1 MTNRKMALVIDGFTL
16 NFVMKDPILKNY
28 FFVLGIYANSCI
40 CCRVSPKQKA
50 DVVKLSKTYGQ
61 WITLAIGDGANDV
74 SMITEAHIGVGIFGK
89 EGTQAAR
96 SADFAICQF
105 RYLEKLLLVHGRWNY
120 RRVSLFICYY
130 FYKNCTMVFTE
141 IFFAF
146 FNGFSGQIFF
156 LDWLPM
162 LFNAVWTSWPCIVNS
177 LLDQVFF
184 FFLINFVY
192 LSNNF
197 RT

>member
-1 MTNRKMALVIDGFTL
+1 MNSLYKMDKKIIKNRKIAIVIDGSTL
-16 NFVMKDPILKNY
+16 SFITADANLKNY
-28 FFVLGIYANSCI
+28 FFRLGIFANSCI

-50 DVVKLSKTYGQ
+50 DVVKLAKSYGN

-74 SMITEAHIGVGIFGK
+74 AMITEAHIGVGIFGK

-105 RYLEKLLLVHGRWNY
+105 KYLEKLLLVHGRWNY
-120 RRVSLFICYY
+120 RRISLFICYY

-162 LFNAVWTSWPCIVNS
+162 LFNAVWTSWPCIINS
-177 LLDQVFF
+177 LLDQV
-184 FFLINFVY
+184 
-192 LSNNF
+192 
-197 RT
+197 

>member
-1 MTNRKMALVIDGFTL
+1 MHPNTRYQCFCRQ
-16 NFVMKDPILKNY
+16 P
-28 FFVLGIYANSCI
+28 LG
-40 CCRVSPKQKA
+40 
-50 DVVKLSKTYGQ
+50 LG
-61 WITLAIGDGANDV
+61 
-74 SMITEAHIGVGIFGK
+74 EGK

-197 RT
+197 RTWVQKCRWNILNYSRLAHVRFTLISKDFGFGLDSDFGMECVVFGCQFS